1 MFKVILNAILKAILA
16 ILKIIIRQVIRLAD
30 YTWHNFYF
38 YWQLGDKKAYYIL
51 AASLTV
57 ILTPT
62 ILLLQLIQES
72 ALKRE
77 MNCLALNVYY
87 ESRGETRA
95 GQQAVAKV
103 TLNRVVSSRYP
114 DTICDVV
121 YEKNWSKTNK
131 RYVSAFSWTEL
142 DDVPEP
148 RGASWPLAWK
158 MAEIVYKQKHKNLLH
173 GALFFHTKNILPY
186 WASKKKPVA
195 KIGQHIFYR

>member
-16 ILKIIIRQVIRLAD
+16 ILKTIIRQVIRLAD

-131 RYVSAFSWTEL
+131 R
-142 DDVPEP
+142 
-148 RGASWPLAWK
+148 
-158 MAEIVYKQKHKNLLH
+158 
-173 GALFFHTKNILPY
+173 
-186 WASKKKPVA
+186 
-195 KIGQHIFYR
+195 